1 MDKGKNGVVFLQQK
15 YRKEYATMASE
26 NRGQVRIDGLDDVCV
41 TDELSDRVKLT
52 QRGQVTIIRLSRPE
66 KRNAI
71 DGKMIEAI
79 RSAFNRLPKETSAVV
94 LHGEGD
100 HFCAG
105 ADLGEFAK
113 QSALDLLRLSRSM
126 HEMLDRIEYG
136 AVPVIAAL
144 HGAVIG
150 GGLEL
155 AAAAHIRIAERSTYY
170 ALPEGVRGIFVG
182 GGGAVRIPRLIGTS
196 RMVDMM
202 LTGRTYG
209 AEQDGLSF
217 SQYVAEN
224 GNGVTA
230 AVELAER
237 IAKNTAISNFAM
249 VQALPRIA
257 RADSEAGFLM
267 ESLMTTIALGDEEA
281 KTRLQDFYDKRAA
294 RVSHRPVAEP

>member
-1 MDKGKNGVVFLQQK
+1 MTTGSADH
-15 YRKEYATMASE
+15 
-26 NRGQVRIDGLDDVCV
+26 GQARSGGADSTCT
-41 TDELSDRVKLT
+41 TDEFSDRVTLS
-52 QRGQVTIIRLSRPE
+52 QRGRVTLVRLSRPD

-71 DGKMIEAI
+71 DGKMVKAI
-79 RSAFNRLPKETSAVV
+79 RSAFNRLPKETCAVV

-105 ADLGEFAK
+105 ADLGELAK
-113 QSALDLLRLSRSM
+113 HGGLDLVRFSRSM
-126 HEMLDRIEYG
+126 HEVLDRIEYG

-144 HGAVIG
+144 HGGVIG

-155 AAAAHIRIAERSTYY
+155 AAAAHIRVAERHAYY
-170 ALPEGVRGIFVG
+170 ALPEGLRGIFVG

-202 LTGRTYG
+202 LTGRTYS
-209 AEQDGLSF
+209 AEEDGLGF
-217 SQYVAEN
+217 SQYVVDS
-224 GNGVTA
+224 GNGVAA

-237 IAKNTAISNFAM
+237 IAKNTAISNFAA

-267 ESLMTTIALGDEEA
+267 ESLMATIAVNDGEA
-281 KTRLQDFYDKRAA
+281 KTRLLDFLDKRAA
-294 RVSHRPVAEP
+294 KALHRSVAGE